1 MKSTAM
7 LLAFVLFAGFAYGQR
22 GMAKHVVYG
31 GVGSNMFFGD
41 LGGSEKAGHAFS
53 DFDMKSLRP
62 SFTLGYEYRFYKNL
76 SVRLGSVISR
86 VAGDDANSKETSRK
100 ARNLNFRSNIISFGF
115 NVDYYLVPEGSYH
128 RNMTAGERFSMYF
141 TTGLSM
147 FKFNPQGT
155 DENGNWVDLQPLCT
169 EGQGTNYSYKQ
180 NLNGI
185 PYVYTTESKPYSLT
199 AFEIPVG
206 LGFNFIAEKSITVG
220 LELGVHFTTTDY
232 IDDCSSYYFDWKNPN
247 FLAENPDA
255 APPSSMTTKMA
266 NKSNG
271 YYAGTMGQKRGNS
284 GYNDAYVTALVILRY
299 KLPVFSS
306 GRR

>member
-31 GVGSNMFFGD
+31 GVGGNMFFGD
-41 LGGSEKAGHAFS
+41 LGGSENAGHAFS

-76 SVRLGSVISR
+76 SVRLGTVISK
-86 VAGDDANSKETSRK
+86 VAGDDANSKNASRK

-115 NVDYYLVPEGSYH
+115 NVDYYLVPEGGYH
-128 RNMTAGERFSMYF
+128 NNMTPGERFSMYF

-147 FKFNPQGT
+147 FRFNPQGSL
-155 DENGNWVDLQPLCT
+155 DGEWIDLQPLCT
-169 EGQGTNYSYKQ
+169 EGQGSNYSYKKISDS
-180 NLNGI
+180 GI

-206 LGFNFIAEKSITVG
+206 LGFNFIVDKQITVG

-232 IDDCSSYYFDWKNPN
+232 IDDCSSFYFNW
-247 FLAENPDA
+247 ADA
-255 APPSSMTTKMA
+255 GLEPPSDMTNTMA
-266 NKSNG
+266 NRREKKNITTG
-271 YYAGTMGQKRGNS
+271 EKRGNS